1 MKFKNSWSKS
11 KLWDKFNIRLR
22 VGAIDLFTIE
32 IDVSR
37 EFYLLTVLN
46 FSIKNR

>member
-1 MKFKNSWSKS
+1 MKFKNSWSKN
-11 KLWDKFNIRLR
+11 KLWDKLNVRIRI
-22 VGAIDLFTIE
+22 GAVDIFTIE
-32 IDVSR
+32 IDISR